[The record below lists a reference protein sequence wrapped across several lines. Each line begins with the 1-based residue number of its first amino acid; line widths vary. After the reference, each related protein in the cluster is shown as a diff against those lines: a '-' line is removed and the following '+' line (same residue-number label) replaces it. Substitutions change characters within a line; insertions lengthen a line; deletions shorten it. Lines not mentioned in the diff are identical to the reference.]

1 MSNTADNNKSH
12 DGPDWMFDMDRNV
25 IEVSSVDGAIR
36 LFAWKVIED
45 SRGNPCQV
53 SVDTLNL
60 TPGQAIE
67 IARRLLNAATDSKE
81 GHLSYGC

>member
-1 MSNTADNNKSH
+1 MSNNKREADEN
-12 DGPDWMFDMDRNV
+12 WMFDVDRNV
-25 IEVSSVDGAIR
+25 VEISASGGIIQF
-36 LFAWKVIED
+36 FAWKVTED
-45 SRGNPCQV
+45 SRGNPHQD

-81 GHLSYGC
+81 DHL